1 MYSVIKTKN
10 FSAPEL
16 SEKEILR
23 YAGCASS
30 DESIDSLLRSCLAE
44 LEYKLLYK
52 VCYRKLP
59 LHIGGSV
66 CDFELF
72 SVNSRNLA
80 LNLSGCNH
88 VIIFA
93 ATLGFELDRFI
104 SKYSRLSP
112 SRALMFQAIGAE
124 RIEAV
129 CDCFCDEIK
138 KEFVCSLKPRFSPGY
153 GDLSLETQK
162 QLFSILDCERQLGIS
177 LNSSLLMSPS
187 KSVTAFVGLYD
198 ESI

>member
-1 MYSVIKTKN
+1 
-10 FSAPEL
+10 
-16 SEKEILR
+16 
-23 YAGCASS
+23 
-30 DESIDSLLRSCLAE
+30 
-44 LEYKLLYK
+44 
-52 VCYRKLP
+52 
-59 LHIGGSV
+59 
-66 CDFELF
+66 
-72 SVNSRNLA
+72 
-80 LNLSGCNH
+80 
-88 VIIFA
+88 
-93 ATLGFELDRFI
+93 
-104 SKYSRLSP
+104 
-112 SRALMFQAIGAE
+112 MFQAIGAE